1 MNQTSSGQGEQEV
14 AGSSARDD
22 TAPAGMTQWKQD
34 RIAEAVASYH
44 RHLKPAKPMAAIR
57 NLSPEFLDMAIML
70 DTLLG
75 EFRDKYGRARLLL
88 RYCERRGVP
97 MEQHD
102 HLSRK
107 VPVPELDR
115 IEKIGDRAYH
125 AVAEM
130 IGTIEKSKAIRYAD
144 RNLKKRASD
153 LRFCPWF
160 RQLDWLDIL
169 LDQDRAELR

>member
-1 MNQTSSGQGEQEV
+1 MPQTNSARSGQGAMNPAIPEPV
-14 AGSSARDD
+14 
-22 TAPAGMTQWKQD
+22 PAGMTQWKQD

-44 RHLKPAKPMAAIR
+44 RHMKPVKPMAAIR
-57 NLSPEFLDMAIML
+57 NLSPEFLEMAITL

-75 EFRDKYGRARLLL
+75 EFRDKYGRARLL
-88 RYCERRGVP
+88 RRHCERRGVP

-102 HLSRK
+102 QQGRK
-107 VPVPELDR
+107 VPVPELER
-115 IEKIGDRAYH
+115 IEQIGDKAYH

-153 LRFCPWF
+153 LRGCPWF
-160 RQLDWLDIL
+160 RQLDWLLIL
-169 LDQDRAELR
+169 LDQDKGELP